1 MDRYIFGQLIL
12 RSFARILYII
22 WQNKQKIEINIFCL
36 YMYPTTQHL
45 YYLQNNTTNME
56 KRINDQLKQYLS
68 KFKDE
73 IRDKIVELGLGE
85 MDSINE
91 LLEFVYEYERLT
103 FEKED
108 FMKRRRVKNSVP
120 MENRCNAKRANG
132 EQCTRKRRDD
142 CEFCG
147 THYKGT
153 PHGIASN
160 DSASSSSTSNEAV
173 TLEVFAEE
181 IGGIVYYIDKFK
193 NVYKTDDV
201 LQAKLN
207 PSIIA
212 KWEKTGDKYSIPE
225 FGLI

>member
-1 MDRYIFGQLIL
+1 
-12 RSFARILYII
+12 
-22 WQNKQKIEINIFCL
+22 
-36 YMYPTTQHL
+36 
-45 YYLQNNTTNME
+45 ME
-56 KRINDQLKQYLS
+56 KRINDQLKLYLS
-68 KFKDE
+68 KLKDDV
-73 IRDKIVELGLGE
+73 RDKIVELRLGE
-85 MDSINE
+85 TEHINE
-91 LLEFVYEYERLT
+91 LLEYIYEYDRLT

-108 FMKRRRVKNSVP
+108 FMKRRRVKNAVP
-120 MENRCNAKRANG
+120 IENRCNAKRANG
-132 EQCTRKRRDD
+132 EQCTRKRREN

-153 PHGIASN
+153 PHGVTTSDEASE
-160 DSASSSSTSNEAV
+160 SKSNEAV

-212 KWEKTGDKYSIPE
+212 KWEKSGEKYTIPE
-225 FGLI
+225 FGLS

>member
-1 MDRYIFGQLIL
+1 
-12 RSFARILYII
+12 
-22 WQNKQKIEINIFCL
+22 
-36 YMYPTTQHL
+36 
-45 YYLQNNTTNME
+45 ME

-68 KFKDE
+68 KFKDDV
-73 IRDKIVELGLGE
+73 RDKIVELSLGE
-85 MDSINE
+85 TERINE
-91 LLEFVYEYERLT
+91 LLEFVYEYNRLT

-132 EQCTRKRRDD
+132 EQCTRKRRED

-153 PHGIASN
+153 PHGIATN
-160 DSASSSSTSNEAV
+160 DDSSASAKSNEAV

-181 IGGIVYYIDKFK
+181 IGGIVYYIDKSK

-207 PSIIA
+207 PGIIA
-212 KWEKTGDKYSIPE
+212 KWEKSGDKYTIPE

>member
-1 MDRYIFGQLIL
+1 
-12 RSFARILYII
+12 
-22 WQNKQKIEINIFCL
+22 
-36 YMYPTTQHL
+36 
-45 YYLQNNTTNME
+45 ME

-68 KFKDE
+68 KFKDDV
-73 IRDKIVELGLGE
+73 RDKIVELNLGE
-85 MDSINE
+85 TERINE
-91 LLEFVYEYERLT
+91 LLEFVYEYNRLT

-120 MENRCNAKRANG
+120 IENRCNAKRANG
-132 EQCTRKRRDD
+132 EQCTRKRRED

-153 PHGIASN
+153 PHGIATN
-160 DSASSSSTSNEAV
+160 DDTSAGAKSNEAV

-181 IGGIVYYIDKFK
+181 IGGIVYYIDKSK

-207 PSIIA
+207 PVIIA
-212 KWEKTGDKYSIPE
+212 KWEKSGDKYTIPE

>member
-1 MDRYIFGQLIL
+1 
-12 RSFARILYII
+12 
-22 WQNKQKIEINIFCL
+22 
-36 YMYPTTQHL
+36 
-45 YYLQNNTTNME
+45 ME
-56 KRINDQLKQYLS
+56 KRINEQTRQYIVT
-68 KFKDE
+68 FKDD
-73 IRDKIVELGLGE
+73 IRNKIVELGLT
-85 MDSINE
+85 DSKPVNE
-91 LLEFVYEYERLT
+91 LMDYIYEYKRLA

-120 MENRCNAKRANG
+120 VENRCNAKRANG

-153 PHGIASN
+153 PHGVATGMDMVEGSFAN
-160 DSASSSSTSNEAV
+160 DDIN
-173 TLEVFAEE
+173 LEVFAEE

-201 LQAKLN
+201 LQSKMN

-212 KWEKTGDKYSIPE
+212 KWEKSGERYIIPE
-225 FGLI
+225 FGLV

>member
-1 MDRYIFGQLIL
+1 
-12 RSFARILYII
+12 
-22 WQNKQKIEINIFCL
+22 
-36 YMYPTTQHL
+36 
-45 YYLQNNTTNME
+45 ME

-68 KFKDE
+68 KFKDDV
-73 IRDKIVELGLGE
+73 RDKIVELSLGE
-85 MDSINE
+85 TERINE
-91 LLEFVYEYERLT
+91 LLEFVYEYNRLT

-132 EQCTRKRRDD
+132 EQCTRKRRED

-153 PHGIASN
+153 PHGIATN
-160 DSASSSSTSNEAV
+160 DDSSAAAKSNEAV

-181 IGGIVYYIDKFK
+181 IGGIVYYIDKSK

-201 LQAKLN
+201 LRAKLN
-207 PSIIA
+207 PGIIA
-212 KWEKTGDKYSIPE
+212 KWEKSGDKYTIPE